1 MVAQKRR
8 VRLSEVSG
16 AEMARGAKAREAECA
31 GAVAPTAAG
40 THGAQF
46 VTPVGVL
53 VIMKEC

>member
-1 MVAQKRR
+1 
-8 VRLSEVSG
+8 
-16 AEMARGAKAREAECA
+16 MARGAKAREAECA

>member
-1 MVAQKRR
+1 MRKRG
-8 VRLSEVSG
+8 VRAEVSG
-16 AEMARGAKAREAECA
+16 GEVARGAEARGAECT